1 MSVSRLNF
9 TTDELDAL
17 RRIAEARRELGE
29 IADYLLHE
37 PTSKRPHREDFGRRL
52 NAVRASLGTVEIA
65 VPDLL
70 AERQRGVE

>member
-1 MSVSRLNF
+1 MSARVNF
-9 TTDELDAL
+9 TTGELDAL
-17 RRIAEARRELGE
+17 RRIADARRELGE

-52 NAVRASLGTVEIA
+52 NAVKASLGTVEQL

-70 AERQRGVE
+70 AGRARGET